1 MFEDDDVKR
10 SMEEDRQ
17 SPILNFDFTQSITE
31 ASSGSGSGCGR
42 ATFDYSS
49 TCSDEMESNEILFKC
64 TDTDTDTDANANADT
79 FTYTRDHSAVHNSI
93 TTEEFEYMKIERD
106 LAIEKAEETKST
118 LKLITEA
125 VQILCRQMKNTCSE
139 FQQIESQQIESTSS
153 KSLSSD
159 SYCDGLA
166 SFSQESTTDHSASK
180 PPLLPAPAGNRS
192 RTSSGVSVSSIV
204 ESYNSEDNHRFAE
217 LLLLSQSSTIISL
230 DPDLSRIGAD
240 LVALEGVCNTVGQNA
255 RHISEESS
263 TILTDLHQASSR
275 LSDTEARC
283 IKAERCAKKLYRE
296 NQVLRMEQEK
306 HKAERK
312 ILIKEI
318 MILRDESEKEKEF
331 HKQLFDSMNTHEQML
346 KEESIAAGRK
356 GEDTNNVINTKNST
370 DKDHNILGETSILTE
385 GEQGLLKDDGGSQHA
400 PAEEEKKSYI
410 SFNPFSKFLPF
421 VGSSDSLMTPVEDD
435 ASSSRVRALNKSNDS
450 IVPSSDINLTESH
463 DSDAITPTKRTTADT
478 STPTNV
484 NNQSTT
490 TKQVLLLKSTANPK
504 PNGESAKKST
514 LTAKDLSL
522 SLHGN
527 SPKKADLGLVSSPSH
542 DSSVL
547 RPLSTWKRQVNGGF
561 AAAASPTAS
570 GRAVV
575 KVKVIRKNAK
585 VTSKRVG
592 LNA

>member
-1 MFEDDDVKR
+1 MFEDDVKR
-10 SMEEDRQ
+10 STEEDQQ
-17 SPILNFDFTQSITE
+17 SPILHFDFTQSITE
-31 ASSGSGSGCGR
+31 ASSGSGSRR

-49 TCSDEMESNEILFKC
+49 TCSDEVESNEILFKC
-64 TDTDTDTDANANADT
+64 TDTDANADT
-79 FTYTRDHSAVHNSI
+79 YTYTRDHSAVHNSI
-93 TTEEFEYMKIERD
+93 TTEEFEFMRIERD

-125 VQILCRQMKNTCSE
+125 VQILCRQMKNSCSE
-139 FQQIESQQIESTSS
+139 FQQIESSST
-153 KSLSSD
+153 KSLSSH

-217 LLLLSQSSTIISL
+217 LLLLSQSSTTISL

-263 TILTDLHQASSR
+263 TILTDLHQASSQ

-296 NQVLRMEQEK
+296 NQILRMEQEK

-331 HKQLFDSMNTHEQML
+331 HKQLFDSMKTHEQML

-370 DKDHNILGETSILTE
+370 DKDHNVLGETSILTE

-400 PAEEEKKSYI
+400 PAEEGKKSYI

-478 STPTNV
+478 STPTNA

-490 TKQVLLLKSTANPK
+490 TKQVLLLKSTVNPN
-504 PNGESAKKST
+504 PNGEFAKKST

-527 SPKKADLGLVSSPSH
+527 SPKKDLGLESSPSH

-561 AAAASPTAS
+561 AAAASPTAT

>member
-1 MFEDDDVKR
+1 MFEDDVKC
-10 SMEEDRQ
+10 STEEDRQ
-17 SPILNFDFTQSITE
+17 SPILHFDFTQSITE
-31 ASSGSGSGCGR
+31 ASSGSRR

-49 TCSDEMESNEILFKC
+49 TCSDEVESNEILFKY
-64 TDTDTDTDANANADT
+64 TDADANFDT
-79 FTYTRDHSAVHNSI
+79 NTRDHSAVHTSNSI
-93 TTEEFEYMKIERD
+93 TMEEFEFMRIERD

-118 LKLITEA
+118 LKFITEA

-139 FQQIESQQIESTSS
+139 FQHIESTST

-166 SFSQESTTDHSASK
+166 SFSQESTTDHSAPK

-192 RTSSGVSVSSIV
+192 RTSSGVSVSSII

-217 LLLLSQSSTIISL
+217 LLLLSQSSTTISL

-263 TILTDLHQASSR
+263 TILTDLHQASSQ

-296 NQVLRMEQEK
+296 KQVLRMELEK
-306 HKAERK
+306 NKSERK
-312 ILIKEI
+312 VLIKEI
-318 MILRDESEKEKEF
+318 KILMDENEKEKEF
-331 HKQLFDSMNTHEQML
+331 HKQLFDSMKVHEQML

-356 GEDTNNVINTKNST
+356 REDSNNVICTKNST
-370 DKDHNILGETSILTE
+370 DKEHNVLGETSILTD
-385 GEQGLLKDDGGSQHA
+385 GGQGLLKHDGGSQCAHA
-400 PAEEEKKSYI
+400 KEVKKSYI

-421 VGSSDSLMTPVEDD
+421 AGSSDSLMTPVKDD
-435 ASSSRVRALNKSNDS
+435 TSSSRVRVLNKSNDL
-450 IVPSSDINLTESH
+450 IEPSSDISKIKSH
-463 DSDAITPTKRTTADT
+463 DSDASTPTKRTTADS
-478 STPTNV
+478 STP
-484 NNQSTT
+484 NNADDQSVT
-490 TKQVLLLKSTANPK
+490 TKQVLLLKSTTHPN
-504 PNGESAKKST
+504 PNGEYAKKSI
-514 LTAKDLSL
+514 LSAKDLSL
-522 SLHGN
+522 SSHGK
-527 SPKKADLGLVSSPSH
+527 SPKKGDLESSPSH

-547 RPLSTWKRQVNGGF
+547 KPLSTWKRQVNGGF
-561 AAAASPTAS
+561 AAAASPTTS

-575 KVKVIRKNAK
+575 KVKVVRKNAK
-585 VTSKRVG
+585 VASKRVG